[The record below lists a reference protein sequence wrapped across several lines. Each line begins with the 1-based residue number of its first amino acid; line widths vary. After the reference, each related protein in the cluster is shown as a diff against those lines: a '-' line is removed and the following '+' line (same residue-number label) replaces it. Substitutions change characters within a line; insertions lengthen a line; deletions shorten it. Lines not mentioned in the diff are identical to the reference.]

1 MFPDIS
7 KNVSSKQPE
16 CMYIQPSDLILV
28 ANELHFFSLGQKAY
42 GNSGDCGDPKVLFI
56 SFHFCSFPCKHEIFS
71 DVSYS
76 FPRMFLLTAILSKN
90 EIKLHFFKWFKV
102 ERSDGRIPQ

>member
-16 CMYIQPSDLILV
+16 CMYIQPSDLILL
-28 ANELHFFSLGQKAY
+28 ANELHFFSLEQKAY

-56 SFHFCSFPCKHEIFS
+56 SFHFCSFPCKHEIS